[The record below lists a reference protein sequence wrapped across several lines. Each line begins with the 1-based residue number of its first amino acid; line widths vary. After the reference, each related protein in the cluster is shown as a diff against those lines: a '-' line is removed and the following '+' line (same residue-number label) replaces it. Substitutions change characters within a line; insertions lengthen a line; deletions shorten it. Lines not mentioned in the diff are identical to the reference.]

1 MAYSGV
7 LDDIRAATALK
18 IPKRLPVFACSEE
31 FDVRIYGAVYNE
43 YNNNAKLMADCQIAA
58 IRRFDYD
65 WAWLQVDDC
74 IEFET
79 LGVGVQGEGNI
90 LPATCRYLPAKPETL
105 RNLRIPSDFN
115 AGRMPVL
122 LEAISRIKEAF
133 GDTVCVTGRTAAP
146 FSSVALLFGIEE
158 TMMACYDDPGLIREA
173 VKKMTEYQT
182 AWGLAQ
188 IKADAD
194 ALWFGDCNASGH
206 LLSPEFYEEF
216 ALDGAKTCTEAY
228 KNAGGLVFYHASEHS
243 IPHLKLQVRTGVSA
257 ISVGPGLDMNDAKAA
272 IGGDVCL
279 LGNVDPINTLLYGT
293 PEKVREDSLRI
304 IAAGG
309 KNGGYLFNSGEMIP
323 RDVPEAN
330 MKAFVAAG
338 REAGKPLTDL

>member
-1 MAYSGV
+1 MAYNGV
-7 LDDIRAATALK
+7 LDDIRTAVALK

-31 FDVRIYGAVYNE
+31 FDVRIYGAIYNE
-43 YNNNAKLMADCQIAA
+43 YNRNAKLMADCQIAA

-74 IEFET
+74 IEFEV
-79 LGVGVQGEGNI
+79 LGVGVKSEGNI
-90 LPATCRYLPAKPETL
+90 LPATCRYLPAQEATL
-105 RNLRIPSDFN
+105 HNIKTPLHFN
-115 AGRMPVL
+115 MGRMPVL
-122 LEAISRIKEAF
+122 LEAINRIKEVF

-158 TMMACYDDPGLIREA
+158 TMMACYDNPSLIQEA
-173 VKKMTEYQT
+173 IKKMTEYQT

-188 IKADAD
+188 IKAGAD
-194 ALWFGDCNASGH
+194 AIWFGDCNASGH

-216 ALDGAKTCTEAY
+216 ALDGARICTEAY
-228 KNAGGLVFYHASEHS
+228 KNSGGIVFYHASEHS

-272 IGGDVCL
+272 IGKEVCL
-279 LGNVDPINTLLYGT
+279 MGNVDPINTLLYGT
-293 PEKVREDSLRI
+293 PEKIREDSLRI

-323 RDVPEAN
+323 RDVPEVN
-330 MKAFVAAG
+330 MKTFIAAG
-338 REAGKPLTDL
+338 REAGKSIV